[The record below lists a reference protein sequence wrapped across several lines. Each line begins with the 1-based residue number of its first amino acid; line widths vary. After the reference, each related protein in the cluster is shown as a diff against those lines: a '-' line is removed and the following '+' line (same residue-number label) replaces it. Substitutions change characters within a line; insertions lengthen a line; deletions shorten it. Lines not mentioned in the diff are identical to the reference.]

1 MKASAPSSSAA
12 RLIQDLVSEA
22 KWLLASGVS
31 AVQAS
36 SAHCRARSRHSLGSP
51 GMLASFAT
59 PYIPRR
65 KSIPKRLMCP
75 NWVRSSYGVVHA
87 AAALC
92 RGARAIVPE
101 SKSRVPVP
109 GPIQT
114 SGASASVGALS
125 HNPAQLTRQHGPKI
139 ALVPPNTRSNRQNR
153 SWSLGPVAPLS
164 FGDRGLLFC
173 NGFA

>member
-1 MKASAPSSSAA
+1 MLAASSEAAIRSTAFMKASAPSSSAA

-101 SKSRVPVP
+101 SKSR
-109 GPIQT
+109 GPR
-114 SGASASVGALS
+114 SGTHPNLGGVGFGRRPFTQSSPTHA
-125 HNPAQLTRQHGPKI
+125 PA
-139 ALVPPNTRSNRQNR
+139 
-153 SWSLGPVAPLS
+153 WSENCPRA
-164 FGDRGLLFC
+164 
-173 NGFA
+173 AQYQK

>member
-1 MKASAPSSSAA
+1 MVSSMPQRHFAGVLEPSS
-12 RLIQDLVSEA
+12 
-22 KWLLASGVS
+22 
-31 AVQAS
+31 
-36 SAHCRARSRHSLGSP
+36 RSQNHG
-51 GMLASFAT
+51 
-59 PYIPRR
+59 
-65 KSIPKRLMCP
+65 
-75 NWVRSSYGVVHA
+75 
-87 AAALC
+87 
-92 RGARAIVPE
+92 
-101 SKSRVPVP
+101 VPVP

>member
-1 MKASAPSSSAA
+1 
-12 RLIQDLVSEA
+12 
-22 KWLLASGVS
+22 
-31 AVQAS
+31 VQAS

-101 SKSRVPVP
+101 SKSRGPRP

-114 SGASASVGALS
+114 SGASASSAPFHTIQPNSRASMVRKLPS
-125 HNPAQLTRQHGPKI
+125 CRPILEVIVKTGP
-139 ALVPPNTRSNRQNR
+139 
-153 SWSLGPVAPLS
+153 GP
-164 FGDRGLLFC
+164 
-173 NGFA
+173 